1 MISIKPG
8 SHLFFIGIG
17 GVGMSALALILKSRG
32 FIVSGSDRSQ
42 STVVDGL
49 IAAGIKVYIGHN
61 PKNITKDVKYV
72 VYTNAVGETNPEM
85 QEAVTR
91 GIPCIVRAEML
102 NFVGGHYFSIG
113 VSGTHGKTT
122 TTSLTAR
129 IFLSAGVDPTLAVGG
144 HLEEIHGAGYAGKG
158 DTMIYEACEAFGSLA
173 HLNPDMSL
181 VTNIDED
188 HMEFFKNLGEVE
200 DLFLNFFN
208 NNLAAHS
215 LLIYNQDDNVLRS
228 VVEKSQVA
236 RRLSVSM
243 RAQQGDFW
251 CDKLCLNAA
260 TSHFD
265 VYYKDIAVG
274 SFTLNVPGVHN
285 VSNAM
290 LAIAAAKSSGIDN
303 DSISQA
309 LLGFRNADRRFQF
322 KVQSDELTVID
333 DYAHH
338 PRAVALTLTV
348 ARRLALEKGAK
359 LVVVFQPHLYSRT
372 RYFYK
377 EFSEALGEADSV
389 ILTDIYAAREPNP
402 DNLSSQIIL
411 DEMQKIGK
419 IRDMV
424 FEKNMD
430 NIPSLI
436 KQRTNGIASVV
447 ITLGAGDVW
456 KVSEK
461 IFA

>member
-32 FIVSGSDRSQ
+32 FVVSGSDRSQ
-42 STVVDGL
+42 STVVNGL
-49 IAAGIKVYIGHN
+49 VAAGIKVHIGHN
-61 PKNITKDVKYV
+61 PQNIASNVHYV
-72 VYTNAVGETNPEM
+72 VYTNAVDDSNPEM
-85 QEAVTR
+85 QEALRR
-91 GIPCIVRAEML
+91 GIPRIVRAEML
-102 NFVGGHYFSIG
+102 NFIGGHYFSIG

-173 HLNPDMSL
+173 HLRPDMSL

-188 HMEFFKNLGEVE
+188 HMEFFKDRAEVE

-208 NNLAAHS
+208 NNLASHS
-215 LLIYNQDDNVLRS
+215 LLIYNQDDEVLRS
-228 VVEKSQVA
+228 VVQKSSVA
-236 RRLSVSM
+236 RRLSISM
-243 RAQQGDFW
+243 HAQQGDFW
-251 CDKLCLNAA
+251 CENLHLNSG
-260 TSHFD
+260 TSQFD
-265 VYYKDIAVG
+265 VYYKKTSVG
-274 SFTLNVPGVHN
+274 KFTLNVPGTHN

-290 LAIAAAKSSGIDN
+290 LAIAAAKASGIDN
-303 DSISQA
+303 DSIARA
-309 LLGFRNADRRFQF
+309 LLGFRNADRRFQL
-322 KVQSDELTVID
+322 KSQNETLTVID

-338 PRAVALTLTV
+338 PRAVQLTLET
-348 ARRLALEKGAK
+348 ARRLATEKGAK

-377 EFSEALGEADSV
+377 EFSEALCKADSV
-389 ILTDIYAAREPNP
+389 ILADIYAAREPNP
-402 DNLSSQIIL
+402 DNMSSQIIL
-411 DEMQKIGK
+411 DEMQKLGK
-419 IRDMV
+419 INDMV

-430 NIPSLI
+430 NIPMLV
-436 KQRTNGIASVV
+436 KQRTNNVPSVV
-447 ITLGAGDVW
+447 ITLGAGDIW

-461 IFA
+461 LLA

>member
-8 SHLFFIGIG
+8 SHLFFVGIG

-42 STVVDGL
+42 SGVVEGL
-49 IAAGIKVYIGHN
+49 TAAGIKVYIGHDS
-61 PKNITKDVKYV
+61 KNIAKNVQYL
-72 VYTNAVGETNPEM
+72 VYTNAVDDTNVEM
-85 QEAVTR
+85 QEALRR
-91 GIPCIVRAEML
+91 GIPRIVRAEML
-102 NFVGGHYFSIG
+102 NFIGGHYFSIG

-144 HLEEIHGAGYAGKG
+144 HLKEIDGAGYAGKG
-158 DTMIYEACEAFGSLA
+158 DTMIYEACEAFGSLS
-173 HLNPDMSL
+173 HLYPDVSL

-208 NNLAAHS
+208 KNLAAHS
-215 LLIYNQDDNVLRS
+215 LLIYNRDDSVLRS
-228 VVEKSQVA
+228 VVERSSVA

-243 RAQQGDFW
+243 HAQQGDFW
-251 CDKLCLNAA
+251 CDNLHLNSG
-260 TSHFD
+260 TSQFD
-265 VYYKDIAVG
+265 VYYKKTSVG
-274 SFTLNVPGVHN
+274 KFTLNVPGVHN

-290 LAIAAAKSSGIDN
+290 LAIAAAKASGLDN
-303 DSISQA
+303 ESITRA
-309 LLGFRNADRRFQF
+309 LLGFKNADRRFQL
-322 KVQSDELTVID
+322 KGQSDTLTVID

-348 ARRLALEKGAK
+348 ARRLATEKGAK
-359 LVVVFQPHLYSRT
+359 LVVIFQPHLYSRT

-377 EFSEALGEADSV
+377 EFSEALCEADSV
-389 ILTDIYAAREPNP
+389 ILADIYAAREPNP
-402 DNLSSQIIL
+402 DNMSSQIIL
-411 DEMQKIGK
+411 DEMQKLGK
-419 IRDMV
+419 INDMI

-430 NIPSLI
+430 NIPMLV
-436 KQRTNGIASVV
+436 KQRTKDVPSVV
-447 ITLGAGDVW
+447 ITLGAGDIW

-461 IFA
+461 ILA